1 MLPGEPSV
9 GGRFSAL
16 VPMPGASAIP
26 GNTPDD
32 YRVSWRGVLYHP
44 TEVLHFRL
52 FSDPVT
58 PWQGR
63 GYRFSLQTVV
73 DSLQN
78 SVAVRRSLTSPD
90 YAPPLCVFVNSD
102 ADLSDEG
109 KRDKFRESY
118 LSDSRDGK
126 PWILPAD
133 LVKVEQ
139 VKPLSLTD
147 LAIKDTV
154 ELDKRTVASILG
166 VPPYFV
172 GIGDYSAAAHNGFI
186 RTEGVHI
193 ASVIEQQLT
202 QKLLENER
210 RYFKVSRRRLY
221 DYDLKTL
228 IDIDNSMADRGYLNG
243 DEVREDADRDPVGLT
258 EYKVLENYIP
268 YDMSGNQLKLAP
280 KEDKTNA

>member
-1 MLPGEPSV
+1 
-9 GGRFSAL
+9 
-16 VPMPGASAIP
+16 MP
-26 GNTPDD
+26 
-32 YRVSWRGVLYHP
+32 
-44 TEVLHFRL
+44 L
-52 FSDPVT
+52 FK
-58 PWQGR
+58 
-63 GYRFSLQTVV
+63 
-73 DSLQN
+73 
-78 SVAVRRSLTSPD
+78 RRSRE
-90 YAPPLCVFVNSD
+90 PPTML
-102 ADLSDEG
+102 G
-109 KRDKFRESY
+109 Y

-228 IDIDNSMADRGYLNG
+228 EFRISEIETDGYKVGGFIVIDNYILKDSDIALGEEIMYMLGQSIGYALDKAIVFGLGPNSKM
-243 DEVREDADRDPVGLT
+243 PVGIMTRLAQT
-258 EYKVLENYIP
+258 AQPAYWG
-268 YDMSGNQLKLAP
+268 DNQGDWPPFYEAGRQSAGLYGVNINRRQQWP
-280 KEDKTNA
+280 R